1 MMNNTQ
7 IVLKKTICILFILI
21 LLYAL
26 FFVFIEAFTLNFLSP
41 KYKED
46 CFWNT
51 SSNVVMCVMAL
62 SLFYSIILLINRF
75 RGRKK
80 RAVLIIHRIICC
92 VVCMV
97 CSAMAIVLVYLNVF
111 WNKSKPIV
119 IDAIPPLIGIV
130 NMLIYPIRLVI
141 NKPQVL

>member
-1 MMNNTQ
+1 MNNTQ
-7 IVLKKTICILFILI
+7 VVLKKTICILFILI

-62 SLFYSIILLINRF
+62 SLFYSIFLF
-75 RGRKK
+75 M
-80 RAVLIIHRIICC
+80 C
-92 VVCMV
+92 VH
-97 CSAMAIVLVYLNVF
+97 
-111 WNKSKPIV
+111 
-119 IDAIPPLIGIV
+119 
-130 NMLIYPIRLVI
+130 
-141 NKPQVL
+141 